1 MNSYVPYRNS
11 KLTRILKNSLSGNC
25 KTVMIV
31 NISPYVKSFEDTH
44 NTLVY
49 ANRCKNIKTHVIQ
62 NVYNEETIDYSKEI
76 TDLLEENKL
85 LKE

>member
-1 MNSYVPYRNS
+1 
-11 KLTRILKNSLSGNC
+11 
-25 KTVMIV
+25 MIV

-49 ANRCKNIKTHVIQ
+49 ANSCKNIKTHVIQ

-85 LKE
+85 LKDQLHQKFLKDNISSLDINTFSQKV